1 LLVENK
7 WPAFVSV
14 SEWFFKPVDKI
25 NTAQNNVIKTTSS
38 DDTGNIQLLN
48 DEVDADCEADNM
60 FADATIDIDKT
71 IVMSDHSQGPTEQSA
86 DQPIPSHS

>member
-71 IVMSDHSQGPTEQSA
+71 IVMSDHSQGPTKQSA